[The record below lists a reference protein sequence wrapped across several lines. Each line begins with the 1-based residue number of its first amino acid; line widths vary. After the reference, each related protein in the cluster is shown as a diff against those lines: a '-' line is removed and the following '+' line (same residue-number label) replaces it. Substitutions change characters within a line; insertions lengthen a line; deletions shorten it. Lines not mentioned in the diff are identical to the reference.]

1 MYICYTRTSTKH
13 QNLNSQFDE
22 VNEYLTRIGVDIKDP
37 NQVRYYSDQQ
47 TGRNNN
53 RKGLNEAL
61 SFIREGDTF
70 IVYSVSR
77 LARNTVGCLNIV
89 DKIVERGANLIITSL
104 NIDTTTPTGRTMLE
118 MLASF
123 SALEVN
129 LKQEAVEAGIKSA
142 KDRGVKFGRPSINK
156 EVKDKVVKMKRQGKP
171 LKEIMDKTGVAKS
184 TIYKILKEYKQQEEE
199 E

>member
-13 QNLNSQFDE
+13 QNLSSQFDE
-22 VNEYLTRIGVDIKDP
+22 VNEYLTKIGVDIKDP

-156 EVKDKVVKMKRQGKP
+156 ETKDKVVKMKRQGKP

-184 TIYKILKEYKQQEEE
+184 TIYKILKEYKGEEE
-199 E
+199 